1 MECLEC
7 IFSFGILLQA
17 IGTPFH
23 DLRDTDRSELFML
36 LHMKSVDD
44 LLKVVKQK
52 FPRQDNRIDQ
62 LYDKDS
68 DFRSLCEDYLACLQS
83 IEKYKKV
90 SAEKQQ
96 SIKDFEGALND
107 LEKELYDFIFP

>member
-1 MECLEC
+1 MYIHFWKTESTSSHQGPAITGQESNL
-7 IFSFGILLQA
+7 ILISLC
-17 IGTPFH
+17 
-23 DLRDTDRSELFML
+23 MN
-36 LHMKSVDD
+36 SVND
-44 LLKVVKQK
+44 LLDVIKKK
-52 FPRQDNRIDQ
+52 FPRQGHRIDQ